1 MRKQP
6 TAERW
11 NRVPR
16 TQRSTMSTKVSIS
29 VDSNDQTRRRN
40 LSAIVTLIHR
50 GGAMARAELTRATGL
65 NRATVGTLVAELVR
79 AGIVVESL
87 GVSQGTV
94 GRPSALVAP
103 AENIAVLAVNPE
115 TAGISFAV
123 VGFGRGIIASSWIA
137 TDTTP
142 RPEQTISLTRS
153 AIAEL
158 VPAGTRLLGI
168 GAAVPGVIRMD
179 DGLVRDA
186 PHLGWTHIPFAALLT
201 EATGLPA
208 AVANDAMLGALG
220 ESAFGLGRGVAQMV
234 YLNGVSGIGGGIVT
248 DGMLMSGETGA
259 AGEFGH
265 MVVDLRGESC
275 HCGRRGCLETIVSFS
290 RLASVAQ
297 ENLTLDDLGEY
308 LADVTDPAV
317 CAELEWQVDALT
329 VGLTNVWDAVDP
341 RLIVLGGYLGYLF
354 EHAEERIIAAV
365 QRGVI
370 ASDSRSVRIVRGTS
384 TPPMLPLGSAEL
396 AFRGFLDNPVATVE
410 SLTPEAV

>member
-1 MRKQP
+1 
-6 TAERW
+6 
-11 NRVPR
+11 
-16 TQRSTMSTKVSIS
+16 
-29 VDSNDQTRRRN
+29 
-40 LSAIVTLIHR
+40 
-50 GGAMARAELTRATGL
+50 MARAELTRATGL